1 VAAAGEDEK
10 EEVIQMPRGRGF
22 GWRGFGWGL
31 GWGPGWGR
39 GNPYPFC
46 RWFPWLPRWWWA
58 YPYAYGMGSY
68 TAGTP
73 YGAGVY
79 PTTGTPYGA
88 GVYPTAGMPYGAGMY
103 PTAGAP
109 YYSPYSGY
117 PTW

>member
-22 GWRGFGWGL
+22 GWWGF

-46 RWFPWLPRWWWA
+46 RRFPGLPRWWWA

-68 TAGTP
+68 M
-73 YGAGVY
+73 
-79 PTTGTPYGA
+79 
-88 GVYPTAGMPYGAGMY
+88 AGMPYGSGVY

-109 YYSPYSGY
+109 YYPSYRGY